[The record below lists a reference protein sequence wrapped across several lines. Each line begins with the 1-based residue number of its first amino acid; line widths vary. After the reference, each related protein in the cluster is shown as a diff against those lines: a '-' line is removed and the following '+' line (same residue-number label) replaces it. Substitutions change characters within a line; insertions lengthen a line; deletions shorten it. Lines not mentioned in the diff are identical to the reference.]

1 MGAMWTPRADFRDGW
16 ARTRGRKPGG
26 ERAREDGIV
35 LADAPTPVR
44 AYVLASLVSTLLLA
58 CQGAPSAAE
67 PERAATESFEADFDE
82 EARLVGAPPGEGS
95 SEVTLEG
102 GIRARLTPAPVNAD
116 PDRALELLDPV
127 ADLPA
132 GTEVLEVRSTG
143 AGWLVLRPDHGLWL
157 HGDGP
162 PRQLDEGV
170 YSPMALREP
179 WVAYARGAAPELEVG
194 AIDLRAIDLRAV
206 DLRDAP
212 APVLTAGYAPVW
224 NPALGP
230 HGEVVFVSGRAGVP
244 ALYRVAPG
252 GAPERLM
259 DEGRFPSWIEAPTYD
274 GQVLRFREESGAT
287 AELQVRPAA
296 LAPEPAGALR

>member
-1 MGAMWTPRADFRDGW
+1 MGAMWTPRAEVRDGW

-35 LADAPTPVR
+35 LANAPSPVR
-44 AYVLASLVSTLLLA
+44 LFVLASLASTLLIA

-67 PERAATESFEADFDE
+67 PERAATESAATESSEADFDE
-82 EARLVGAPPGEGS
+82 EARLVGAPPGESS

-194 AIDLRAIDLRAV
+194 AV
-206 DLRDAP
+206 DLRDTQAR
-212 APVLTAGYAPVW
+212 VLTDGYAPVW

-259 DEGRFPSWIEAPTYD
+259 DEGRFPSWIEAPTFD

-296 LAPEPAGALR
+296 LTPEPAGVLR